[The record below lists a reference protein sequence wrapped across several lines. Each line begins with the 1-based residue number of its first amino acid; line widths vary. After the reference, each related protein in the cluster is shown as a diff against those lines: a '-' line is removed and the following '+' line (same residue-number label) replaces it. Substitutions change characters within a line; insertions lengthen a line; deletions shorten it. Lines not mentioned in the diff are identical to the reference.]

1 MQCKYIKIFSIF
13 FALFCIFASEKQ
25 IYLEQKIVMKYIGA
39 HVSASGGV
47 ENAIKNAQAI
57 GATAFALF
65 TKNQRQW
72 LAPALSDKQI
82 EQFKA
87 LMGEAGYDAAQVLP
101 HDSYL
106 INLGH
111 PDVEGLEKSRESFF
125 EEMRRCELLGLDRLN
140 FHPGS
145 HLKRIS
151 EEESLDLIAESINMA
166 LERTSGVTAVIENTA
181 GQGSNLGFRFE
192 HLAYIIDRVK
202 DKSRVGV
209 CLDTCH
215 TFAAG
220 YDLRTRE
227 ALDTTFA
234 EFDRVVGFNYLRGM
248 HLNDAMK
255 PLGSRVDRHA
265 PLGDGEIGWECFRYI
280 MSDSRFDNIPL
291 ILETPDEARWTD
303 EIAALKS
310 FCK

>member
-1 MQCKYIKIFSIF
+1 
-13 FALFCIFASEKQ
+13 
-25 IYLEQKIVMKYIGA
+25 MKYFGA

-47 ENAIKNAQAI
+47 ENAVKNAKDI

-72 LAPALSDKQI
+72 LAPALSENQIAIFKQ
-82 EQFKA
+82 A
-87 LMGEAGYDAAQVLP
+87 MAEAGYNAAMVLP

-111 PDVEGLEKSRESFF
+111 PDEDGLEKSRESFF
-125 EEMRRCELLGLDRLN
+125 EEMHRCELLGLDRLN

-151 EEESLDLIAESINMA
+151 DEGSLDRIAESINMA
-166 LERTSGVTAVIENTA
+166 LERTTGVTAVLENTA
-181 GQGSNLGFRFE
+181 GQGSNLGYKFE
-192 HLAYIIDRVK
+192 HLAYIIDRVE

-220 YDLRTRE
+220 YDLRTKE
-227 ALDTTFA
+227 ACDATFA
-234 EFDRVVGFNYLRGM
+234 EFNRIVGFNYLRGM
-248 HLNDAMK
+248 HLNDAMR
-255 PLGSRVDRHA
+255 PLGSRIDRHS
-265 PLGDGEIGWECFRYI
+265 PLGDGEIGWECFKYI
-280 MSDSRFDNIPL
+280 ASDPRFDNIPL
-291 ILETPDEARWTD
+291 ILETPDEARWAE
-303 EIAALKS
+303 EISKLKE
-310 FCK
+310 FANI